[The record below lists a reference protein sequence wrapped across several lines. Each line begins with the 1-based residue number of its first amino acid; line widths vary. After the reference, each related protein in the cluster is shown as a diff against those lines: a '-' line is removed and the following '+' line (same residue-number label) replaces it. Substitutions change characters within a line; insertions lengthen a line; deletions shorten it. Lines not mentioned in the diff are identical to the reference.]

1 MLDRY
6 QLAGVIASWWGDI
19 QYDVK
24 TLALHGF
31 PGVVEAWLTTIEA
44 AFADDDEDDGRDK
57 AKHDAEKRKARE
69 HRVVPALIPD
79 YLEALDEAE
88 SRRADLDAQVKALSA
103 KPEDEDSDEDSSAE
117 TPDPA
122 ELKQLKADLAAAK
135 SSLRRLERDFLNRL
149 QTAATALDT
158 DSTESLVLS
167 ILCSDLRDRLEGD
180 VAIECR
186 ALVDRYRAWGDK
198 YAITL
203 RALEIARDEAAVRLS
218 GYLKD
223 LGYG

>member
-1 MLDRY
+1 METRADLLDSFVTALEPLGMLDRY

-31 PGVVEAWLTTIEA
+31 SGVVEAWLTTIEA

-57 AKHDAEKRKARE
+57 QKREAEKRKARE

-88 SRRADLDAQVKALSA
+88 SRRADLDAQVKALTA
-103 KPEDEDSDEDSSAE
+103 KPEDDESDDDASTE

-122 ELKQLKADLAAAK
+122 ELKQLQVRSGGCQIDPQAPG
-135 SSLRRLERDFLNRL
+135 
-149 QTAATALDT
+149 
-158 DSTESLVLS
+158 
-167 ILCSDLRDRLEGD
+167 EGFP
-180 VAIECR
+180 AP
-186 ALVDRYRAWGDK
+186 A
-198 YAITL
+198 
-203 RALEIARDEAAVRLS
+203 
-218 GYLKD
+218 
-223 LGYG
+223 